1 MPASIQKNCLLLW
14 ALILCSLQL
23 NAQSNRLSGTIIDA
37 ETKEPIPYASVYLK
51 KSGYGSITDS
61 AGNFHFLIPENTAD
75 TLNVSYIGY
84 ELFNL
89 PIHLPLTE
97 NNLSIQL
104 KRQGLKNEVVI
115 KAKTISR
122 GLYLWRK
129 IMSKKDFYNRY
140 KLDNFGYEAYNK
152 LEIDLKNFN
161 VDKTKKFFLLKPYSF
176 IFDNI
181 DSTSEEAPFLP
192 AYLLE
197 TISDYAY
204 QRNPKKFFEQIKA
217 SNTKGFKNESISKF
231 IGVTDQNVNIS
242 SNFINVMDKD
252 FISPFNDNADK
263 FYNFWVPDTQVVN
276 GKKIF
281 HFVFKP
287 KHPGINAFEGD
298 AWVTSQTFQ
307 IKKISLFLGKDANV
321 NFVDRLSI
329 IQEFIPLKDSIYFLS
344 KDKFM
349 ADFKIM
355 GKKNIAIIGRK
366 NTSYKNIYTNSDSIS
381 QRLAAQSDQ
390 QIITVNKDATDLSDA
405 TWGNIRHDSLSVNEK
420 NIYATTDKLLQDPRF
435 QQLQRRIRFLATGYS
450 NVGNL
455 EIGPWYNWISS
466 NAWEGP
472 RVRFDL
478 GTNKGFNKNIYLH
491 SYLAY
496 GTTDKK
502 LKGLA
507 EAYWILNRAPH
518 RLRLHASFLKDIDN
532 GISHLG
538 EVSQDNIFTIAIR
551 KPNTNNKF
559 LELQDKRFEIYR
571 ELGKGFSGEL
581 FFVHQI
587 YDPLLNL
594 PFITSAKQEPLR
606 NFEVAFKLRFAYIEK
621 YFEGDFFRYSLGS
634 QYPIVELMYSKGFP
648 GVLKSNYSYDKLYF
662 SVKDFIKISPLGSIS
677 YKAYAGKIYGTV
689 PFTILENHPGNNIYY
704 YSANSFNLMTRFE
717 YLSDRYAGIN
727 IEHIIGSGIFKF
739 IPLTRKLKWRQF
751 WNVKSVW
758 GNLGEAN
765 NELNND
771 KNQFKTLRNKPYD
784 EVGTG
789 IDNILKVIRLDFI
802 WKLSPAD
809 NSINASNFG
818 IFGSFHFQF

>member
-771 KNQFKTLRNKPYD
+771 KNQFKTLRNKPYV